1 MHFEFSCTH
10 IRLVIHENY
19 KNDMN
24 IFNQVA
30 IEDLIVIGEI
40 LSHKQIGAID
50 LTEEDSSEDEAV
62 ESVEISHNQ
71 RTLERAENKEQQFSN
86 SSSSPLFKDIYAKLE
101 IEKE

>member
-40 LSHKQIGAID
+40 LSHK
-50 LTEEDSSEDEAV
+50 
-62 ESVEISHNQ
+62 
-71 RTLERAENKEQQFSN
+71 
-86 SSSSPLFKDIYAKLE
+86 
-101 IEKE
+101 